1 VSEQVPGRNPPH
13 GVSIVLSCLFKY
25 KAWAND
31 ELLSAMETLDPST
44 HADERHAAIR
54 IFNHTWVVD
63 RIFAAHLT
71 GSTHGHEDTNTT
83 DTPTLD
89 ALRAQVEASDRWY
102 VDYAGS
108 LAPAQLS
115 EAITFR
121 FTDGGSGRMTRE
133 EMLIHVTLHG
143 GYHRGAIGR
152 ILAQLSIAPPR
163 DIFTAYLHRA
173 EPERRGQA

>member
-1 VSEQVPGRNPPH
+1 
-13 GVSIVLSCLFKY
+13 
-25 KAWAND
+25 
-31 ELLSAMETLDPST
+31 METLDPAA

-54 IFNHTWVVD
+54 IFNHTYVVD

-71 GSTHGHEDTNTT
+71 GGTHAYEATNTT
-83 DTPTLD
+83 ETPTLG
-89 ALRAQVEASDRWY
+89 ALRAMVAASDQWY

-108 LAPAQLS
+108 LAPALLR
-115 EAITFR
+115 EAITFA
-121 FTDGGSGRMTRE
+121 FTDGGNGRMTRE
-133 EMLIHVTLHG
+133 EMLIHVATHG

-173 EPERRGQA
+173 EPARRGHG

>member
-1 VSEQVPGRNPPH
+1 M
-13 GVSIVLSCLFKY
+13 LSSLFRY

-31 ELLSAMETLDPST
+31 ELLSAMATLDPAA

-71 GSTHGHEDTNTT
+71 GVAHGHEDTNNIE
-83 DTPTLD
+83 TPTLD

-102 VDYAGS
+102 VDYSGS
-108 LAPAQLS
+108 LAPALLS
-115 EAITFR
+115 EVITFR

-133 EMLIHVTLHG
+133 EMLIHVALHG

-163 DIFTAYLHRA
+163 DIYTGYLHKA
-173 EPERRGQA
+173 

>member
-1 VSEQVPGRNPPH
+1 M
-13 GVSIVLSCLFKY
+13 LSSLFRY

-31 ELLSAMETLDPST
+31 ELLSAMATLDPAA

-71 GSTHGHEDTNTT
+71 GVAHGYEDTNTIE
-83 DTPTLD
+83 TPTLD

-102 VDYAGS
+102 VDYSGS
-108 LAPAQLS
+108 LAPALLS
-115 EAITFR
+115 EVITFR

-133 EMLIHVTLHG
+133 EMLIHVALHG

-163 DIFTAYLHRA
+163 DIYTGYLHKA
-173 EPERRGQA
+173 EPARRGQA